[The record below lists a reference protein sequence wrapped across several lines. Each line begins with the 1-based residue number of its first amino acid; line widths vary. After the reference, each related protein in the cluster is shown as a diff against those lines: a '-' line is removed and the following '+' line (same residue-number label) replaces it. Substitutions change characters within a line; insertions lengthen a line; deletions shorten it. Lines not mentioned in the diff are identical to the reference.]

1 MIGNMERNQ
10 IMEKLGKKYYRYI
23 KAKNKWMTVTI
34 SRSFKDISLSFA
46 KHPVTNDLVILKN
59 EDAIKK
65 SVINLVRTR
74 LNERFFNDLLGTSV
88 DNTLFEVGDSDTF
101 SFLEEEITT
110 LLNNFEP
117 RINLKSVL
125 LEFIEDLNNLN
136 IKISYDIVGLPFPIQ
151 NIEFILQPTR
161 V

>member
-1 MIGNMERNQ
+1 M
-10 IMEKLGKKYYRYI
+10 
-23 KAKNKWMTVTI
+23 
-34 SRSFKDISLSFA
+34 
-46 KHPVTNDLVILKN
+46 
-59 EDAIKK
+59 
-65 SVINLVRTR
+65 
-74 LNERFFNDLLGTSV
+74 
-88 DNTLFEVGDSDTF
+88 
-101 SFLEEEITT
+101 EEEITN

>member
-1 MIGNMERNQ
+1 M
-10 IMEKLGKKYYRYI
+10 
-23 KAKNKWMTVTI
+23 AVTI
-34 SRSFKDISLSFA
+34 SRSFKDISLSFT
-46 KHPVTNDLVILKN
+46 KHPVTNDITILKN

-74 LNERFFNDLLGTSV
+74 LNERFFNNLIGTSV
-88 DNTLFEVGDSDTF
+88 DDTLFEIGNSDVF

-110 LLNNFEP
+110 LLNNFEL
-117 RINLKSVL
+117 RIL
-125 LEFIEDLNNLN
+125 LRNVEIENPDDTNDLN
-136 IKISYDIVGLPFPIQ
+136 IKITYDIVGLPFPTQ

>member
-1 MIGNMERNQ
+1 M
-10 IMEKLGKKYYRYI
+10 
-23 KAKNKWMTVTI
+23 AVTI
-34 SRSFKDISLSFA
+34 SRSFKDISLSFT
-46 KHPVTNDLVILKN
+46 KHPVTNDITILKN

-74 LNERFFNDLLGTSV
+74 LNERFFNNLIGTSV
-88 DNTLFEVGDSDTF
+88 DNTLFEIGNSDIF

-117 RINLKSVL
+117 RIL
-125 LEFIEDLNNLN
+125 LRNVEIEIPDDTNDLN
-136 IKISYDIVGLPFPIQ
+136 IKITYDIVGLPFPTQ